1 MLDIKSVIGRILI
14 AAWLAAMAA
23 FVLVWPVEAGTT
35 DPQGDFMV
43 ELEITPKEPFQS
55 QDVNITVKLKNVAE
69 VDGVYEAILKI
80 DGVEV
85 EKKTARVSPKSNGSV
100 EFTVSREMTG
110 TYTIDV
116 GGLQDSFT
124 VIEGSAPSSFP
135 TGAVIGGIAG
145 VVVLGAIGFIVIRK
159 RNGQNQ

>member
-1 MLDIKSVIGRILI
+1 MLDIKFGTGRIMI
-14 AAWLAAMAA
+14 AICLAAMA
-23 FVLVWPVEAGTT
+23 LVALAWPVEAGTT

-43 ELEITPKEPFQS
+43 ELEITPQEAFQN

-80 DGVEV
+80 DGVE
-85 EKKTARVSPKSNGSV
+85 EETKTARVGPNSQGSV
-100 EFTVSREMTG
+100 EFTVSREMVG
-110 TYTIDV
+110 NYIIDV

-124 VIEGSAPSSFP
+124 VIEGSAPSTFP

-145 VVVLGAIGFIVIRK
+145 VVVLGAIGFFVVKK
-159 RNGQNQ
+159 RNG